1 MRLRRTP
8 LRPYVHVT
16 NDPSRPVTLSLIS
29 TVNSG
34 SFMEFDMST
43 ADAQRVVDL
52 LVDAISEVNA
62 GRASGALRKP
72 PRRARTGGDDG

>member
-29 TVNSG
+29 TVNTA

-62 GRASGALRKP
+62 GRASGSLRKP
-72 PRRARTGGDDG
+72 RRPRGALDD